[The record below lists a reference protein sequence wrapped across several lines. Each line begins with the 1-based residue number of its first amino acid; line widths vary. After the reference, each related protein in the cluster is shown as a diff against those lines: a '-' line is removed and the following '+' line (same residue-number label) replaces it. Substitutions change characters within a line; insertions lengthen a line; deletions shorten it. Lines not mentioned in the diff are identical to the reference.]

1 MCVGELVITPE
12 DIWVTIDCG
21 QLIDEV
27 ASTTNVTN
35 PTVTWYKDG
44 AVLITG
50 SAINVEISDESRLC
64 IITDT
69 LLAVGGQLGTDGNY
83 SCEVCSTPTNCQRND
98 TCAAVCGE
106 SDMLLISYSFIDVYY
121 CLGEPHCGTSRWSS
135 IRK

>member
-1 MCVGELVITPE
+1 MFVGELVITPE

-50 SAINVEISDESRLC
+50 SAINVEISDERRLC

-106 SDMLLISYSFIDVYY
+106 
-121 CLGEPHCGTSRWSS
+121 
-135 IRK
+135 